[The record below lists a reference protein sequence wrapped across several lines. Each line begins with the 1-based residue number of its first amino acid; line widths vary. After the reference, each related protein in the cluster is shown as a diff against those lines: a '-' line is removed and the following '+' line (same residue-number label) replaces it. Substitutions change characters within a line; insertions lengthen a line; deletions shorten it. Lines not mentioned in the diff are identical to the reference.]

1 MKDNVI
7 NVSTNI
13 NQTQQMLSHLPYN
26 EVTIGVFLK
35 W

>member
-26 EVTIGVFLK
+26 EVIICVYLK
-35 W
+35 